1 MLLYNNQALSSLQ
14 VQNSNLTSQVFAL
27 SSENNA
33 LRQTNQALSVKCAN
47 LEVAISSLETEK
59 LNLSAR
65 CNSLEA
71 TVRQQQ
77 MDLRILSDRSQLY
90 TQQISG
96 LLIDKSAASHALDT
110 LTTYQ
115 KSLHEELQASDAE
128 RMKLQQNQD
137 ELMREVTHL
146 LHSIGSLGYH
156 ASRGGS
162 CS

>member
-1 MLLYNNQALSSLQ
+1 MLAFNNLSSLQ
-14 VQNSNLTSQVFAL
+14 VQNSNLTSQIYSL

-33 LRQTNQALSVKCAN
+33 LRQMNQALNVKCAN
-47 LEVAISSLETEK
+47 LEAQISAVETEK

-65 CNSLEA
+65 SNSLEA

-77 MDLRILSDRSQLY
+77 IDLRILSDRCELY

-96 LLIDKSAASHALDT
+96 LLIDKSAASHALST

-128 RMKLQQNQD
+128 RMKLQQHQD
-137 ELMREVTHL
+137 ELMREVTTSD
-146 LHSIGSLGYH
+146 SIHRLGN
-156 ASRGGS
+156 
-162 CS
+162 